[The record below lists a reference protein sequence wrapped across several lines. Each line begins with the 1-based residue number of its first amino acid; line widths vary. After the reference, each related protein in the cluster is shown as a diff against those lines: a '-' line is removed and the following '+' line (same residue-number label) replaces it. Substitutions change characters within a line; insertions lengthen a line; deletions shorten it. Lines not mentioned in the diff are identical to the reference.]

1 MKHEP
6 QERKEASELQ
16 PQRALQQSCT
26 EPPTVHHVRRQE
38 SIDFITNP
46 NSIKHTPI
54 TFLTA
59 KSLNLLH
66 VIEKLNQEDLEAVN
80 TMSEFV
86 FTLNRCQIE
95 KFGTVMEKL
104 KSSFNRQLENHL
116 RGNISHQYPIIFPAS
131 PSEIR
136 SSFITGKS
144 SLKENLPHPMIENT
158 DDHSYCLPSDCI
170 SDFLCKDINYSKSKL
185 LHEVE

>member
-1 MKHEP
+1 MSNKMSINYSFRFCPNCRNKGELLNSDIYQNWLKKMQCTNKACSTIWYLCCTCTKMRKHMVTKEQVTSHARTFHKQRQYKRMKHEP
-6 QERKEASELQ
+6 QERKETSELQ

-95 KFGTVMEKL
+95 KFGTVME
-104 KSSFNRQLENHL
+104 N
-116 RGNISHQYPIIFPAS
+116 
-131 PSEIR
+131 
-136 SSFITGKS
+136 
-144 SLKENLPHPMIENT
+144 
-158 DDHSYCLPSDCI
+158 
-170 SDFLCKDINYSKSKL
+170 
-185 LHEVE
+185 